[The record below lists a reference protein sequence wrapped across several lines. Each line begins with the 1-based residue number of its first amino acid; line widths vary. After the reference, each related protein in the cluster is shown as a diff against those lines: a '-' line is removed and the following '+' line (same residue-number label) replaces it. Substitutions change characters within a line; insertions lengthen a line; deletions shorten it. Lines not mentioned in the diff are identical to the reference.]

1 MMFANMLQRE
11 APVFHGRKEHLE
23 QIIGKAAA
31 MPHTQYSEV
40 ILIEGP
46 GGIGK
51 TMLLT
56 ECARQLR
63 ERIKKERLPL
73 KCVGP
78 LDMDD
83 TEYRVIDNL
92 QEKIREA
99 VEISQKETAEY
110 PEIRSAT
117 GEAPEERIEAFRSAQ
132 RKTLGFNEAYQ
143 NATKKVRVVIFIDT
157 LETVRDTFTWNSL
170 LLLLKKLPNTLF
182 VLAGREPL
190 LKQESKFDNMP
201 FIPPGGVS
209 FIHLLGWPK
218 AEAREFVQQQTGF
231 LLPEWQIENL
241 LHLSRCRPLHL
252 TLAIQFLSQGK
263 IDLLELENKYIQ
275 NRLPLCRKEEDEDRQ
290 PDVLLKDLKAAGRAL
305 FFDFE
310 RKILSQYSGPDSL
323 AETIRRMAHVRRRLN
338 REMYEDLTGVEPAIE
353 AHPAWEDLLKQPWVR
368 RRAGEFIT
376 LHDIVS
382 EMINKHIWGL
392 RDPRGTYR
400 RSLSEQAVSIIERQ
414 IKKLEY
420 QLNELEQEKQNNIPL
435 FWKITHTI
443 WILEAEQLFYL
454 LDADLDKGYRRF
466 IEKFD
471 SPPPKSSASIREMLL
486 AEIDEYI
493 PKFPVG
499 DPRYYEINLRTIQA
513 ALEKDDSETVQKTI
527 RQLKKH
533 YTAPGQQYQLIR
545 QSGILNLRSLG
556 RPGQALRNFRKTYR
570 MAQRHESLQEKTG
583 ESLMEIGWAS
593 RHLGRWADS
602 AKSYEKALMQTD
614 PTNPANR
621 QLIARIEN
629 NLAYI
634 KALIGEHA
642 IAEMLIENSLN
653 YRRRQNNPEMIGIA
667 LSTRGEIL
675 RYKKDFSKANASYYE
690 ALEIFKEV
698 QNFAWLGQVY
708 QQLAISLAQEN
719 GDQHLK
725 EAIYNIEE
733 ALYLCEQYN
742 LRALP
747 SALNRAGRIYALAE
761 EYDKA
766 LDLFERGI
774 TAAKSS
780 GDYWFLA
787 ANFVERAEL
796 LYRLIES
803 ESGSF
808 DPHRINLDQELIE
821 QMEKSADYTFQDL
834 FGRWRLVQ
842 GHLAWREGFET
853 GDLSHWKKALEKYK
867 TGFALIA
874 EGYFGSHGL
883 SAIPAERDKLKKH
896 ILELPREEGFRW
908 CNELY
913 HYWKGLKKNSTV
925 KLTLISIFSN
935 IHEELL
941 TKEKDGPIS

>member
-1 MMFANMLQRE
+1 MTLADMLQRE
-11 APVFHGRKEHLE
+11 APVFHGRKDHLE
-23 QIIGKAAA
+23 QIIGKAVET
-31 MPHTQYSEV
+31 PHSQSSQV

-51 TMLLT
+51 TMLLA

-63 ERIKKERLPL
+63 ERAKRESLPL

-83 TEYRVIDNL
+83 TEYRVIENL

-99 VEISQKETAEY
+99 VNIPPQKTVPPAEKE
-110 PEIRSAT
+110 PPDGDA
-117 GEAPEERIEAFRSAQ
+117 GAERIRAFRSAQ

-143 NATKKVRVVIFIDT
+143 RAAEKFRVVIFIDT
-157 LETVRDTFTWNSL
+157 LETVKDTFTWNSL

-182 VLAGREPL
+182 VLAGRERL
-190 LKQESKFDNMP
+190 SEQAGKFTNMP
-201 FIPPGGVS
+201 FIPPDGVAS
-209 FIHLLGWPK
+209 LPLLGWPK
-218 AEAREFVQQQTGF
+218 AEAREFVKQQTDSS
-231 LLPEWQIENL
+231 LPEWQIENL

-252 TLAIQFLSQGK
+252 TLAIQFLSWGK
-263 IDLLELENKYIQ
+263 IDLLELDNSYLQ
-275 NRLPLCRKEEDEDRQ
+275 NRLPLYREAEDENRQ
-290 PDVLLKDLKAAGRAL
+290 PEALLKDLTAVGKAL

-338 REMYEDLTGVEPAIE
+338 REMYEDLTRVEPAIQE
-353 AHPAWEDLLKQPWVR
+353 PPPWDKLLKQPWVR
-368 RRAGEFIT
+368 RRAGEFVT
-376 LHDIVS
+376 LHDVVS

-400 RSLSEQAVSIIERQ
+400 RSLSEQAVSITGRQ
-414 IKKLEY
+414 IDKLEDQLKKLK
-420 QLNELEQEKQNNIPL
+420 NEGQTADPL

-443 WILEAEQLFYL
+443 WILEAEQLFYQ
-454 LDADLDKGYRRF
+454 LDADLEEGYRRF

-471 SPPPKSSASIREMLL
+471 NPPLKNRASVQETLL
-486 AEIDEYI
+486 AEIDEYTGKL
-493 PKFPVG
+493 PPG
-499 DPRYYEINLRTIQA
+499 DPRYYEIKLRAIQA
-513 ALEKDDSETVQKTI
+513 AMEKDDSETVRKTI

-533 YTAPGQQYQLIR
+533 YAAPEQQYQLLR

-556 RPGQALRNFRKTYR
+556 RPGQALRNFRKAYK
-570 MAQRHESLQEKTG
+570 MALTHQSLSNKAG

-614 PTNPANR
+614 PAEPASR
-621 QLIARIEN
+621 RLLAQIEN
-629 NLAYI
+629 NLAYV
-634 KALIGEHA
+634 KALIGEHE

-653 YRRRQNNPEMIGIA
+653 YRRKQQNPEMTGIA
-667 LSTRGEIL
+667 LSTRGEVF
-675 RYKKDFSKANASYYE
+675 RYQKKFPEANASYYE
-690 ALEIFKEV
+690 ALEIFKEI
-698 QNFAWLGQVY
+698 QNFAWLGQVH
-708 QQLAISLAQEN
+708 QQLAISLAQEDGEQN
-719 GDQHLK
+719 LK

-733 ALYLCEQYN
+733 SLYLCEQYN

-761 EYDKA
+761 DYDKA
-766 LDLFERGI
+766 IDLFERGI

-796 LYRLIES
+796 LCRLIKS
-803 ESGSF
+803 ESGGF
-808 DPHRINLDQELIE
+808 DPQRINLDQELIE
-821 QMEKSADYTFQDL
+821 QMENSADYTFQDL

-842 GHLAWREGFET
+842 GHLAWQQGFKT
-853 GDLSHWKKALEKYK
+853 GDPSHWKNALEKYK
-867 TGFALIA
+867 TGFALVA

-883 SAIPAERDKLKKH
+883 SAIPAERDKLKKR
-896 ILELPREEGFRW
+896 ILELPREEAFHW
-908 CNELY
+908 CKELY
-913 HYWKGLKKNSTV
+913 YYWKGLRKNSTV

-935 IHEELL
+935 IYEELL